1 VLTILSGLSS
11 ALSYA
16 VSDLLSQHVTRR
28 TRALTQVV
36 WVLATGVVI
45 ILPVALLLDGLP
57 SGGAEWRGAGFSAL
71 AGIVYFCA
79 FGCLLRALHGGD
91 LGLISALNSLQGAY
105 AVVVF
110 VLLGA
115 PLTPLL
121 GGALALCAFGAVLT
135 SVEGRAKTTKG
146 AAWAFASGALFAGVM
161 ILYSYAGD
169 IGWLSQ
175 AAISRSVSLAV
186 ALPAALLTGG
196 LVMPKGLRAKA
207 VGAGA
212 LELCGLLLLTI
223 ALSLGPLTVAGVTTT
238 QFGTFAVILGFA
250 LLHERPRRHQWVGIV
265 CTVAGVS
272 LLAAVV

>member
-1 VLTILSGLSS
+1 VLTILTGLSS
-11 ALSYA
+11 AFSYA
-16 VSDLLSQHVTRR
+16 VSDLLSQHVTRK

-36 WVLATGVVI
+36 WVLATGVAI
-45 ILPVALLLDGLP
+45 IVPVALLVDGLP

-71 AGIVYFCA
+71 AGVVYFGA
-79 FGCLLRALHGGD
+79 FGCLLRALHVGD

-146 AAWAFASGALFAGVM
+146 AAWAFASGALFACVM

-175 AAISRSVSLAV
+175 TAVSRSVSLAV

-196 LVMPKGLRAKA
+196 LAMPKGLRVKA

-238 QFGTFAVILGFA
+238 QFGTFAVILGFT
-250 LLHERPRRHQWVGIV
+250 LLHERPRRHQWVGIA
-265 CTVAGVS
+265 CTIVGVS
-272 LLAAVV
+272 LLAAIV

>member
-1 VLTILSGLSS
+1 MLTILTGLSS
-11 ALSYA
+11 AFSYA
-16 VSDLLSQHVTRR
+16 VSDLLSQHVTRK

-36 WVLATGVVI
+36 WVLATGVAI
-45 ILPVALLLDGLP
+45 IVPVALLVDGLP
-57 SGGAEWRGAGFSAL
+57 SGGAEWLGAGFSAL
-71 AGIVYFCA
+71 AGVVYFGA
-79 FGCLLRALHGGD
+79 FGCLLRALHVGD

-115 PLTPLL
+115 LVTPLL

-135 SVEGRAKTTKG
+135 SVERRAKTTKG
-146 AAWAFASGALFAGVM
+146 AAWAFASGALFACVM

-175 AAISRSVSLAV
+175 TAVSRSVSLAV

-196 LVMPKGLRAKA
+196 LAMPKGLRVKA

-238 QFGTFAVILGFA
+238 QFGTFAVILGFT
-250 LLHERPRRHQWVGIV
+250 LLHERPRRHQWVGIA
-265 CTVAGVS
+265 CTIVGVS
-272 LLAAVV
+272 LLAAIV

>member
-1 VLTILSGLSS
+1 MLTILTGLSS
-11 ALSYA
+11 AFSYA
-16 VSDLLSQHVTRR
+16 VSDLLSQHVTRK

-36 WVLATGVVI
+36 WVLATGVAI
-45 ILPVALLLDGLP
+45 IVPVALLVDGLP
-57 SGGAEWRGAGFSAL
+57 SRGAECRGAGFSAL
-71 AGIVYFCA
+71 AGVVYFGA
-79 FGCLLRALHGGD
+79 FGCLLRALHVGD

-115 PLTPLL
+115 LVTPLL

-146 AAWAFASGALFAGVM
+146 AAWAFASGALFACVM

-175 AAISRSVSLAV
+175 TAVSRSVSLAV

-196 LVMPKGLRAKA
+196 LAMPKGLRVKA

-238 QFGTFAVILGFA
+238 QFGTFAVILGFV
-250 LLHERPRRHQWVGIV
+250 LLHERPKPNQWIGIA
-265 CTVAGVS
+265 CTIAGVS
-272 LLAAVV
+272 LLAAIV

>member
-1 VLTILSGLSS
+1 MLTILTGLSS
-11 ALSYA
+11 AFSYA
-16 VSDLLSQHVTRR
+16 VSDLLSQHVTRK
-28 TRALTQVV
+28 TRALTQVA

-45 ILPVALLLDGLP
+45 IVPVTLLVDGLP
-57 SGGAEWRGAGFSAL
+57 SGGAEWRGVGFSAL
-71 AGIVYFCA
+71 AGVVYFCA
-79 FGCLLRALHGGD
+79 FTCLLRALHVGD

-115 PLTPLL
+115 TLTPLL
-121 GGALALCAFGAVLT
+121 GAALALCAFGAVLT

-169 IGWLSQ
+169 ISWLSQ
-175 AAISRSVSLAV
+175 AAVSRSVSLGIAV
-186 ALPAALLTGG
+186 PAALLTGG
-196 LVMPKGLRAKA
+196 LAMPRGLRVKA

-212 LELCGLLLLTI
+212 LELCGLLFLTI

-238 QFGTFAVILGFA
+238 QFGTFSVILGFT
-250 LLHERPRRHQWVGIV
+250 LLHERPRRHQWVGIA
-265 CTVAGVS
+265 CTIAGVT